1 MSHQLRLIAS
11 SAGLCIAI
19 ATVHAQADSLT
30 TDTTASD
37 SALQRLNMDAVYARP
52 LNTLGTSAVALGGY
66 AEAHAA
72 YMGTDGVNE
81 GLSFAIPRLTLFVSA
96 DINDRI
102 QFLTEI
108 ELEEGGREI
117 NIEYAAVDFTLHPLF
132 TLRGGVILN
141 PIGAF
146 NQNHDGPRWDFIDR
160 PVAATSIVPSTWSN
174 VGFGAYGKTSNG
186 VWTWGYEAYLTNG
199 FDKHIIDNGLGRTWL
214 PATKETGERFEESF
228 NGVPLTTLK
237 TALRHKTFGEVGFS
251 WMGGV
256 YNLFQEDGLELDRRR
271 RVDLFAVDYNN
282 GIRRWGTAIIA
293 EWVWASIDVPGEHS
307 PQYGRQQHG
316 GFIDVVQPVLGRRML
331 GWDNARIEL
340 AARADYADYNV
351 GSFESTGTNIGDE
364 VTAVTGAIAFRPVA
378 GTVVRANYRYSWER
392 DVFDNPA
399 SHSAAILIGVSTYF

>member
-1 MSHQLRLIAS
+1 MA
-11 SAGLCIAI
+11 A
-19 ATVHAQADSLT
+19 VHAQVDSLS

-37 SALQRLNMDAVYARP
+37 TTLQRLNMDAVYARP
-52 LNTLGTSAVALGGY
+52 LNTLGTGAVALGGY

-117 NIEYAAVDFTLHPLF
+117 NIEFAAVDFTLHPLF
-132 TLRGGVILN
+132 TLRGGVVLN

-160 PVAATSIVPSTWSN
+160 PVAATTIIPSTWSN

-186 VWTWGYEAYLTNG
+186 TWTWGYEAYLTNG
-199 FDKHIIDNGLGRTWL
+199 IDQRIVDNGNGRTWL
-214 PATKETGERFEESF
+214 PATKENGERFEESF

-237 TALRHKTFGEVGFS
+237 TALRHKTFGEVGVS

-271 RVDLFAVDYNN
+271 RVDLYAIDYNN
-282 GIRRWGTAIIA
+282 EIRSWGTTFIA

-307 PQYGRQQHG
+307 PQFGRQQHG
-316 GFIDVVQPVLGRRML
+316 GFMDVVQPVLRRRML
-331 GWDNARIEL
+331 GWDNARLEL

-351 GSFESTGTNIGDE
+351 GNFESTGTNIGDE

-378 GTVVRANYRYSWER
+378 GTVVRANYRYAWER

-399 SHSAAILIGVSTYF
+399 SHSAAILVGVSTYF